1 VRGRLPKIYQV
12 PHGPDTLPA
21 MFDRLRIAVI
31 LCGLCGFLDLWA
43 TQALLPFL
51 AGELHASALAV
62 SFTVSM
68 PPLAI
73 VLVAPWTGVIA
84 DVLGRKR
91 VIVTA
96 MFGLVVPTVMVAF
109 ATSLGAIV
117 FWRFVQGIFV
127 PPIFATSIA
136 YIADESPPGQ
146 ATAVTGIYTAAS
158 VGGGFLSR
166 FLSALL
172 TDHFGWRD
180 AFLGMALLT
189 LCFAVATLLI
199 MPKERSFRRSS
210 SIGSSVEEMLQHF
223 RDSRLVATYCV
234 GFCVLF
240 TISTIFTFVGF
251 HLAAPPYELSTAAI
265 GLLFLSYLA
274 GIVTTPLVGRGVAM
288 LGRRRMVEFTLLGWG
303 IGIAMTLLPSVVG
316 VVAGLTVAA
325 AFCFVCQAAST
336 SYVGLTAQRGRSSA
350 VGLYVTFYYVGGS
363 VGGPVGGLA
372 WTLGG
377 WPACVACALA
387 VLAIVALV
395 VRRYWR
401 ESA

>member
-1 VRGRLPKIYQV
+1 
-12 PHGPDTLPA
+12 
-21 MFDRLRIAVI
+21 MFRLRIAVI

-51 AGELHASALAV
+51 ADELHASALAV

-68 PPLAI
+68 PPLGI

-84 DVLGRKR
+84 DVIGRKR
-91 VIVTA
+91 VIVAA

-109 ATSLGAIV
+109 STTLAAIV
-117 FWRFVQGIFV
+117 FWRFVQGLFV
-127 PPIFATSIA
+127 PPIFATTVA
-136 YIADESPPGQ
+136 YIADEARPGES
-146 ATAVTGIYTAAS
+146 TAVTGIYTAAS

-172 TDHFGWRD
+172 ADHFGWRD

-199 MPKERSFRRSS
+199 MPKERGFRRSS
-210 SIGSSVEEMLQHF
+210 SIGSSMQEMLQHF

-265 GLLFLSYLA
+265 GLLFITYLA
-274 GIVTTPLVGRGVAM
+274 GVVTTSLVGRGVAV
-288 LGRRRMVEFTLLGWG
+288 LGRLRLVQVALFGWA
-303 IGIAMTLLPSVVG
+303 IGIAMTLLPSVVA
-316 VVAGLTVAA
+316 VIAGLTVAA

-350 VGLYVTFYYVGGS
+350 VGLYVTSYYVGGA
-363 VGGPVGGLA
+363 VGGPVAGLA

-387 VLAIVALV
+387 VLAALALV
-395 VRRYWR
+395 VRRYWI
-401 ESA
+401 EPA

>member
-1 VRGRLPKIYQV
+1 
-12 PHGPDTLPA
+12 

-51 AGELHASALAV
+51 ADELHETALAV

-91 VIVTA
+91 VIVAA

-109 ATSLGAIV
+109 STTLGAIV
-117 FWRFVQGIFV
+117 FWRFVQGLFV
-127 PPIFATSIA
+127 PPIFATSVA
-136 YIADESPPGQ
+136 YIADEAPPGQ
-146 ATAVTGIYTAAS
+146 STAVTGIYTAAS
-158 VGGGFLSR
+158 VSGGFLSR
-166 FLSALL
+166 FLSAVLAA
-172 TDHFGWRD
+172 HFGWRD
-180 AFLGMALLT
+180 AFLGMALVT
-189 LCFAVATLLI
+189 LCLAIGTLLI
-199 MPKERSFRRSS
+199 MPQERGFRRSS
-210 SIGSSVEEMLQHF
+210 SIASSTREMLQHF

-265 GLLFLSYLA
+265 GSLFITYLA
-274 GIVTTPLVGRGVAM
+274 GVVTTALVGRGVAV
-288 LGRRRMVEFTLLGWG
+288 LGRSRMVEFALLGWG
-303 IGIAMTLLPSVVG
+303 IGIAMTLLPSVV
-316 VVAGLTVAA
+316 VVIAGLAVAA

-336 SYVGLTAQRGRSSA
+336 SYVALTAPRGRSSA
-350 VGLYVTFYYVGGS
+350 VGLYVTFYYLGGS
-363 VGGPVGGLA
+363 IGGPVGGIA
-372 WTLGG
+372 WTFGG
-377 WPACVACALA
+377 WTASLPSTSPA
-387 VLAIVALV
+387 
-395 VRRYWR
+395 R
-401 ESA
+401 

>member
-1 VRGRLPKIYQV
+1 ML
-12 PHGPDTLPA
+12 
-21 MFDRLRIAVI
+21 DRLRIAVI

-51 AGELHASALAV
+51 AEELRASALAV

-73 VLVAPWTGVIA
+73 VLVAPWAGVVA
-84 DVLGRKR
+84 DVFGRKR
-91 VIVTA
+91 VIVAA

-109 ATSLGAIV
+109 ATTLGEIV
-117 FWRFVQGIFV
+117 FWRFVQGLFV
-127 PPIFATSIA
+127 PPIFATTVA

-146 ATAVTGIYTAAS
+146 ATAVTGVYTAAS

-166 FLSALL
+166 FVSALL

-189 LCFAVATLLI
+189 LCFAVGTLLV
-199 MPKERSFRRSS
+199 MPQERGFRRSS
-210 SIGSSVEEMLQHF
+210 SIRGSIGEMIRHF

-240 TISTIFTFVGF
+240 TLSTIFTFVGF
-251 HLAAPPYELSTAAI
+251 HLAAPPYALSTAAI
-265 GLLFLSYLA
+265 GMLFVTYLA
-274 GIVTTPLVGRGVAM
+274 GVVTTSLVGRGVAT
-288 LGRRRMVEFTLLGWG
+288 LGRLRMVEFALLGWG
-303 IGIAMTLLPSVVG
+303 IGIAMTLLPSLAAVI
-316 VVAGLTVAA
+316 AGLAVAA

-363 VGGPVGGLA
+363 VGGPVGGIA

-377 WPACVACALA
+377 WPACVAIALA
-387 VLAIVALV
+387 VLGAVALV
-395 VRRYWR
+395 VRRYWT
-401 ESA
+401 EPA

>member
-1 VRGRLPKIYQV
+1 ML
-12 PHGPDTLPA
+12 
-21 MFDRLRIAVI
+21 DRLRIAVI

-51 AGELHASALAV
+51 AEELHASALAV

-91 VIVTA
+91 VIVAA

-109 ATSLGAIV
+109 STTLGAIV
-117 FWRFVQGIFV
+117 FWRFVQGLFV
-127 PPIFATSIA
+127 PPIFATSVA
-136 YIADESPPGQ
+136 YIADEAPPGQ
-146 ATAVTGIYTAAS
+146 STAVTGIYTAAS
-158 VGGGFLSR
+158 VFGGFLSR

-172 TDHFGWRD
+172 TDHFGWRN
-180 AFLGMALLT
+180 AFLGLALIT
-189 LCFAVATLLI
+189 LIFAVSTLLI
-199 MPKERSFRRSS
+199 MPRERGFRRSS
-210 SIGSSVEEMLQHF
+210 SVASSVHEMMQHF
-223 RDSRLVATYCV
+223 GDSRLVATYCV

-240 TISTIFTFVGF
+240 TLSTIFTFVGF
-251 HLAAPPYELSTAAI
+251 HLAAPPYDLSTAAI
-265 GLLFLSYLA
+265 GSLFISYLA
-274 GIVTTPLVGRGVAM
+274 GVVTTSLVGRCVAW
-288 LGRRRMVEFTLLGWG
+288 LGRLRMVQFALGGWA
-303 IGIAMTLLPSVVG
+303 IGIAMTLLPSVVA
-316 VVAGLTVAA
+316 VVAGLAIAA

-336 SYVGLTAQRGRSSA
+336 SYVALTAQRGRSSA
-350 VGLYVTFYYVGGS
+350 VGLYVTFYYLGGS

-377 WPACVACALA
+377 WIACVACALA
-387 VLAIVALV
+387 VLGAVAVV
-395 VRRYWR
+395 VRRYWI